1 MHELVHVITRVRG
14 ADGDDWIAE
23 GLAEFYSI
31 ELLHRARLLSD
42 SRAARAHAWM
52 RGHGEDVS
60 TLTSD
65 RSRHE
70 RTARAVQ
77 LFAALDKE
85 IRTRTNG
92 EHDLDDVVR
101 ELLELREISREDLRE
116 RVQALTG
123 RPSKVLATPLLD

>member
-1 MHELVHVITRVRG
+1 MRACARAVAQAGER
-14 ADGDDWIAE
+14 ADAAG
-23 GLAEFYSI
+23 
-31 ELLHRARLLSD
+31 
-42 SRAARAHAWM
+42 RAARAHAWM

-85 IRTRTNG
+85 IRTRTKG